1 MTEEKQPELWN
12 LWVWTPICL
21 CCRPAQRII
30 IDRHALLARRAGFF
44 RRDNAVPGTQQYERR
59 IAWRIAQSSMNAR
72 RGQNRGTTWE
82 SGLTHLSAQVTG
94 NLGGHGLSWRA
105 VISIPH
111 AIAGFCS
118 ASCKWRWRSFT

>member
-44 RRDNAVPGTQQYERR
+44 RRDNAAIRKADRLADRPK
-59 IAWRIAQSSMNAR
+59 
-72 RGQNRGTTWE
+72 RGTTWE
-82 SGLTHLSAQVTG
+82 SGPTHLSAQVTG
-94 NLGGHGLSWRA
+94 NLGGHGLLWRA